1 MRPVVRSSF
10 DFLPLL
16 QRTLVVGAVLL
27 AASPAIEASSGH
39 IPDPEPLPERQV
51 IAGPSVFSNPDIS
64 WSSEIGRYIEL
75 YSGPAG
81 LNYISRSLRAGLPYR
96 DFIVQQLEARRMP
109 RELYYLALIESN
121 FDATAVSRS
130 GAVGLW
136 QFMEN
141 SVEEWM
147 VINAE
152 VDERRDFYR
161 STHAALEKLSWNFTV
176 LEDWLLAIAAYNA
189 GLGHVRRAIES
200 AGTRD
205 YWRLA
210 GAGLLPDQ
218 TVDYVPKFLA
228 IAWIAE
234 HGGRYGLPCYWL
246 EPLEWTRVEAPG
258 GVELATIAELAG
270 IPTDTLHSWN
280 LHLNKRR
287 TPVGAVT
294 YPLNVPLR
302 SHDRLESAVD
312 IVSLTDTLIERS
324 QSADSTH

>member
-1 MRPVVRSSF
+1 
-10 DFLPLL
+10 
-16 QRTLVVGAVLL
+16 
-27 AASPAIEASSGH
+27 
-39 IPDPEPLPERQV
+39 
-51 IAGPSVFSNPDIS
+51 
-64 WSSEIGRYIEL
+64 
-75 YSGPAG
+75 
-81 LNYISRSLRAGLPYR
+81 
-96 DFIVQQLEARRMP
+96 MP

-141 SVEEWM
+141 SIEDWM

-205 YWRLA
+205 YWQLA
-210 GAGLLPDQ
+210 EAGLLPDQ
-218 TVDYVPKFLA
+218 TVDYVPKFVA
-228 IAWIAE
+228 IAWVAE
-234 HGGRYGLPCYWL
+234 HGGRYGLPSYWL
-246 EPLEWTRVEAPG
+246 DPLEWKRVDMPG
-258 GVELATIAELAG
+258 GLDLSTIAELSG

-280 LHLNKRR
+280 PHLNKRR
-287 TPVGAVT
+287 TPRGTVS
-294 YPLNVPLR
+294 YPLNVPLHYYG
-302 SHDRLESAVD
+302 SLAAAAE
-312 IVSLTDTLIERS
+312 IVSPSDRLIERS
-324 QSADSTH
+324 RRTDNTQ